1 MVACRRL
8 ARVGRRCG
16 WICAA
21 YACSADMAVRRL
33 LWRLSHGHRLLTRRD
48 CSSTASTSW
57 STSLPRRRNA
67 VPVILLRVSHPSRL
81 VVSVHRSLRVL
92 FRPRGSPIERDGA
105 SSSARS
111 RSSLFEVPGIYH
123 TSGLC
128 LVSVPIALH
137 LYLCMSLCCLVLLY
151 RGYPGNTDRPTG
163 TGTEP
168 KPDCRFGAEP
178 ERAGRGP
185 RWRTVTVASSSTAN
199 RHW

>member
-1 MVACRRL
+1 MACRRL
-8 ARVGRRCG
+8 ARVGRRCE

-111 RSSLFEVPGIYH
+111 SVFSLRGPWHLPYQWPLPRVCAYRATFVSVHVSVLPRTLVSRVPGQH
-123 TSGLC
+123 
-128 LVSVPIALH
+128 
-137 LYLCMSLCCLVLLY
+137 
-151 RGYPGNTDRPTG
+151 RPTHWNRNRTE
-163 TGTEP
+163 TGLP
-168 KPDCRFGAEP
+168 IWCRA
-178 ERAGRGP
+178 RAGRA
-185 RWRTVTVASSSTAN
+185 RAEVAYCYCS
-199 RHW
+199 

>member
-8 ARVGRRCG
+8 ARVGRRCE

-111 RSSLFEVPGIYH
+111 RSSLFEVPGIYSC
-123 TSGLC
+123 TIPVASASCLC
-128 LVSVPIALH
+128 LSRYICICACLCVASYSCIAGTRATPTDPLEPEPNRNRTADLVPSPSGRERSRQRAEAEGRGG
-137 LYLCMSLCCLVLLY
+137 VLLL
-151 RGYPGNTDRPTG
+151 
-163 TGTEP
+163 
-168 KPDCRFGAEP
+168 
-178 ERAGRGP
+178 
-185 RWRTVTVASSSTAN
+185 
-199 RHW
+199 